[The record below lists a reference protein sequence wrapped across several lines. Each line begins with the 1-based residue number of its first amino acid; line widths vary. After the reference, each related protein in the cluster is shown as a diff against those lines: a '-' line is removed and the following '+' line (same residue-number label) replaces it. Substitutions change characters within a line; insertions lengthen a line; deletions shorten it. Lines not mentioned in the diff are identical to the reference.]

1 MSYPDR
7 ILACNNACFDQL
19 LPWHID
25 GVRYGWVDQQ
35 FATHLR
41 DFPEVF
47 RVNDQSVTLHHYLA
61 NYHQRTTA
69 VNQVM
74 RELHIAG
81 VIDTWVGEAYPVVQH
96 YGEDA
101 VLEVERAAAS
111 FLGIR
116 GFGVHVN
123 GLVDKQGE
131 TLVWVGTRSHS
142 KPFWPGKLDQIVAGG
157 QPVGISLLDN
167 VVKEA
172 GEEAAIPAALAQQAR
187 AVGQLHYQHQG
198 WRGLENSTL
207 FVYDL
212 WLPDDFLP
220 ENNDGEVDGFRLMA
234 LDELA
239 GLTEHTDQ
247 FKDNCNLVNI
257 DLLLRYGV
265 ITQAHQDYAALTSA
279 LYKTKEGLG

>member
-25 GVRYGWVDQQ
+25 GVSYGWVDPK
-35 FATHLR
+35 FAAHLR
-41 DFPEVF
+41 GFPEVF
-47 RVNDQSVTLHHYLA
+47 HVSNQSVTLHNYLT
-61 NYHQRTTA
+61 NYHQRTSA

-81 VIDTWVGEAYPVVQH
+81 VIDTWVGEAYPVVQD
-96 YGEDA
+96 YGGEA
-101 VLEVERAAAS
+101 VMEVERAAAS

-131 TLVWVGTRSHS
+131 ILVWVGTRSRS

-157 QPVGISLLDN
+157 QPVGISRLDN
-167 VVKEA
+167 VIKEA
-172 GEEAAIPAALAQQAR
+172 VEEAAIPEDLAQQAK
-187 AVGQLHYQHQG
+187 AVAQLHYQYQG

-212 WLPDDFLP
+212 WLPEDFLP
-220 ENNDGEVDGFRLMA
+220 ENNDGEVEGFQLMT
-234 LDELA
+234 LSELA
-239 GLTEHTDQ
+239 ELTEHTDQ

-265 ITQAHQDYAALTSA
+265 ITETHQDYAALTGA
-279 LYKTKEGLG
+279 LYKTKES